1 MTDPS
6 LLLPSSP
13 SDANTWQSSSWCRGW
28 SQRGRWGMEGS
39 EWSYAMWQAW
49 TTKSFV
55 EEGENT
61 FPHKHYTK
69 SFVYL
74 LLNKTIQT
82 CAVQL
87 LCRLLTHKHT
97 NTLADSHIFNR
108 ELTAPGVAAV
118 SHRAERIGLAWTCGT
133 QKSAGWLAGWTDLF
147 REAMSRKPA
156 MYSHFGAEVSRV
168 HAAFCSHW

>member
-13 SDANTWQSSSWCRGW
+13 SATNTWQSSSWCRGG

-49 TTKSFV
+49 TTKSKV
-55 EEGENT
+55 EKGENT
-61 FPHKHYTK
+61 FPHKHYAK
-69 SFVYL
+69 SFIYL
-74 LLNKTIQT
+74 LSNNFYLFIAEQNHSNLRSSVT
-82 CAVQL
+82 VQHRG
-87 LCRLLTHKHT
+87 RLRTHKHT

-118 SHRAERIGLAWTCGT
+118 SHRAERICLAWTCGT
-133 QKSAGWLAGWTDLF
+133 QKSAGWLDG
-147 REAMSRKPA
+147 S
-156 MYSHFGAEVSRV
+156 V
-168 HAAFCSHW
+168 